1 MDLPTNVLLPGEQ
14 LLWSGRPQ
22 RFALDGTDW
31 YRLAFGV
38 VWVTLG
44 LVFFA
49 HGRLGFF
56 PVVWAVGGLLIAWV
70 PVALRQRA
78 LRRAVYAVTNWR
90 VVVADRVSG
99 ATRTS
104 AYLGALPPPVAQAG
118 ADGVG
123 AVSFGGSG
131 GFLDAM
137 VSAANTRSAP
147 IKFVAVP
154 DAERVRD
161 LIAQAQTRPPV
172 AG

>member
-1 MDLPTNVLLPGEQ
+1 V
-14 LLWSGRPQ
+14 
-22 RFALDGTDW
+22 
-31 YRLAFGV
+31 
-38 VWVTLG
+38 
-44 LVFFA
+44 
-49 HGRLGFF
+49 LGFF

-78 LRRAVYAVTNWR
+78 LRRAVYAVTGWR
-90 VVVADRVSG
+90 VVVADRISG

-104 AYLGALPPPVAQAG
+104 AYLGALPPQVTRAG

-131 GFLDAM
+131 GFPDAM
-137 VSAANTRSAP
+137 ISAANTRSAAAAVG
-147 IKFVAVP
+147 FVAVP